1 MIGIS
6 LGLVQYGGLNALMRQ
21 DALGGVLFLGFADN
35 LYAVVEP

>member
-6 LGLVQYGGLNALMRQ
+6 LGLTPIGGLNALMRQ
-21 DALGGVLFLGFADN
+21 DALGGVLFLGFTDN